1 MTFYLQTTAGREEL
15 LLPADTVW
23 VNIIVED
30 ENRNNTTMIDLD
42 LDVFP
47 FHAIQRITPEGI
59 HVTLDCALGDDPAF
73 REILKRY
80 RGISMV
86 EMAMFGFE
94 LTVII

>member
-1 MTFYLQTTAGREEL
+1 MTAYLQTSAGREEL

-23 VNIIVED
+23 VNISVED
-30 ENRNNTTMIDLD
+30 ENRSNTTMIDLG
-42 LDVFP
+42 LDVVP
-47 FHAIQRITPEGI
+47 FHTLHRITPEGFN
-59 HVTLDCALGDDPAF
+59 VTLDCAISDDPAF

-86 EMAMFGFE
+86 EMAMHGFE

>member
-1 MTFYLQTTAGREEL
+1 MTAYLQTSAGREEL

-23 VNIIVED
+23 VNISTND
-30 ENRNNTTMIDLD
+30 GNGNNSTMIQLG
-42 LDVFP
+42 LDVFS
-47 FHAIQRITPEGI
+47 FHAIHRITPEGFN
-59 HVTLDCALGDDPAF
+59 VTLDCAISDDPAF

>member
-1 MTFYLQTTAGREEL
+1 MTAYLQTSAGREEL
-15 LLPADTVW
+15 LLPADTIW
-23 VNIIVED
+23 VNISVED
-30 ENRNNTTMIDLD
+30 ENRNKTTMIDLD

-59 HVTLDCALGDDPAF
+59 HVTLDCAISDDPAF

-86 EMAMFGFE
+86 EMAMHDFE